1 MAAARHGRRAGA
13 GSVCAALASLAL
25 GCAAGG
31 GAPHAAYEATGS
43 SALASVELECEH
55 VLQTLDE
62 LIAVRSRDASFSSV
76 ALVEARELRR
86 SAGDLF
92 LSGEYELALA
102 LAREAIELL
111 GTT

>member
-1 MAAARHGRRAGA
+1 VAAD
-13 GSVCAALASLAL
+13 AA
-25 GCAAGG
+25 
-31 GAPHAAYEATGS
+31 GS
-43 SALASVELECEH
+43 SALANAELECEH
-55 VLQTLDE
+55 SLQTLDE
-62 LIAVRSRDASFSSV
+62 LIAVRSRDESFSSV
-76 ALVEARELRR
+76 ALAEARELRR